1 MTSGNKNKASLYL
14 DTNVIL
20 DYLRQRGNDSVMLL
34 ESIKRRKII
43 TWTSYFTLFEITEK
57 QQEDTW
63 IWKRVKNKESLD
75 DIIRTRYPR
84 KLNRDEK
91 RSVFDELSLKFWDN
105 FIETNII
112 YINLPKDDDWDEILD
127 LITWYN
133 ISLGDAFQVSAAM
146 QTNCDIFVTKDSQLS
161 TEIEAIKEEKKT
173 KLLVSNPANIERV
186 LRENGFKPIFPE
198 EDQE

>member
-57 QQEDTW
+57 QQEGTW